1 MDLRIVYCTMPD
13 DKLKELLEKYV
24 EKNERYKFFV
34 NEETERTEQKLIFI
48 NNELK
53 SREEFRSM
61 LNKSKNPKMNLDE
74 SKNKMT

>member
-1 MDLRIVYCTMPD
+1 MDLRVVYCTMPD

-24 EKNERYKFFV
+24 EKSERYKNFV
-34 NEETERTEQKLIFI
+34 NEETTRTEEKLIFI

-53 SREEFRSM
+53 SREEFRSR

>member
-1 MDLRIVYCTMPD
+1 MSISTLPD
-13 DKLKELLEKYV
+13 DKLNELLIKCV
-24 EKNERYKFFV
+24 EKSERYKKFV
-34 NEETERTEQKLIFI
+34 NEATERNELKLIEI

-61 LNKSKNPKMNLDE
+61 LHKSKNPKMNLDE